1 MLIKVENI
9 LKGSPDSIPLPS
21 PSVKIQIVGGKVCFR
36 CNGKTLLGDVNKLF
50 FKSLLI
56 TPSNVL
62 PLHLKQT
69 FPAIIWIFTVCKGD
83 EMESRLPFKI
93 FSTLPKN
100 WKVNCIQF
108 TYLLVTF
115 LLISFLA
122 AMWNQYAISITHVKN
137 KIWLVPHSHVCYI
150 TFFSNIQIPF
160 NYLEFD

>member
-1 MLIKVENI
+1 MWSRKDLRRWPGFDPITFTFSENSNYWRESLLEI
-9 LKGSPDSIPLPS
+9 RRQNIAGWCQQTFWK
-21 PSVKIQIVGGKVCFR
+21 QKVCW
-36 CNGKTLLGDVNKLF
+36 K
-50 FKSLLI
+50 
-56 TPSNVL
+56 SNVL
-62 PLHLKQT
+62 PLLFKQT

-83 EMESRLPFKI
+83 EIESRLPFKI

-122 AMWNQYAISITHVKN
+122 AIWNQYAISITHVKN

-150 TFFSNIQIPF
+150 TFSSYIQIPF